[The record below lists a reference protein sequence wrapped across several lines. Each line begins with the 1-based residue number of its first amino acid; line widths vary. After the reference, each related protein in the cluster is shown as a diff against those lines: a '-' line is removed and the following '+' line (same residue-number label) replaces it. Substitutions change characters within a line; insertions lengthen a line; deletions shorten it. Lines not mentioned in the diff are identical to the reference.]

1 MKKKPNSATVGR
13 WRRSPIKNADPV
25 PTAPDSL
32 DSLTRSAV
40 RGMSRSIDG
49 RAQRASSE
57 QPQVRPCAFNE
68 FSAVSPN
75 VLTAPLVMTMDNF
88 DLQNAIQQIALAAS
102 QMREAGYSG
111 VVVQAIDGSLL
122 QQFLKPTVNGRSD
135 HWGGSLPNRARLLV
149 MTLNAV
155 REAVG
160 DDCRVGLKLTLRGLK
175 GSSTPER
182 EDMELIRMLNYM
194 SLDVL
199 ELIYSDIEEAG
210 QPNPYDPLLTD
221 ELGNRG
227 IHVDPSDRFLQD
239 GLEVATASA
248 TMRIIVTGSACRSHV

>member
-1 MKKKPNSATVGR
+1 METKPNSTTVGLL
-13 WRRSPIKNADPV
+13 RRSAIENADPV
-25 PTAPDSL
+25 PTDPESL

-40 RGMSRSIDG
+40 RGMSQGIDG
-49 RAQRASSE
+49 RAQRTSSE
-57 QPQVRPCAFNE
+57 QPQARPCVLNE

-75 VLTAPLVMTMDNF
+75 VLTAPLVMTMDKF

-102 QMREAGYSG
+102 QMREAGFSG
-111 VVVQAIDGSLL
+111 VVLQAIDGSLL
-122 QQFLKPTVNGRSD
+122 QQFLSPTLNGRSD

-160 DDCRVGLKLTLRGLK
+160 DDFRVGLKLSVRGRK
-175 GSSTPER
+175 GSCTPEK
-182 EDMELIRMLNYM
+182 EVMELIRMLNYM

-199 ELIYSDIEEAG
+199 ELIHSDIEEAG
-210 QPNPYDPLLTD
+210 PRSPYDPLLTD

-227 IHVDPSDRFLQD
+227 IRVGPSDRFLHD
-239 GLEVATASA
+239 GLEVAIASA
-248 TMRIIVTGSACRSHV
+248 TMRIIVTDSACRSHV